1 MPEGGGGS
9 VHVCHKCKWAF
20 SNPHPSPK
28 KRAAHKKQCGRINGY
43 PNISSLESDG
53 EGPVGSLGNGS
64 FAKMNLE
71 ELGLALGDD
80 SNNSDLVIKE
90 IIDLAN
96 PNNLE
101 EVVNTFDGKISGQ
114 DETINYSENPL
125 KDDDIAAR
133 QLDISIE
140 SQDNTSV
147 DCSAMVT
154 STLQAKSDLSIAQK
168 STIYKEGLNLHSKDV
183 LSEDSKPLIDLAIS
197 NSNLHMAQE
206 EQDESGEEPRKNPQ
220 EKLSL
225 NDTDFVNAVVNFCS
239 PAIVDCSGDVA
250 KTNLNGQDCESL
262 PASITYPFINASG
275 SELEILQ
282 HDEAMDHVTLFTPL
296 ALKTID
302 KVDNQSEV
310 YELEKAQIKSVDEDK
325 YNISVISCY
334 QNEENI
340 IHLNEEKSSNQDIM
354 LSMSHAE
361 MVDPITSS
369 DAEIIK
375 QPDNQSMVHET
386 ESTQMQIR
394 SVDLDNGSCNILSCS
409 PVKEKSNRLNENEG
423 ANEVHMVNVSHDI
436 PMDPHTPF
444 TSSLNQ
450 PGNQSVGHEQ
460 ESTKIQLEFI
470 ELVKDGDD
478 SIIPISPLVKEK
490 DIHLDEGRNQ
500 SGGNITCA
508 VDCDDR
514 QSLSSVRDIIE
525 VCKEDIQIE
534 EVNGVTEKIG
544 SDKLADSS
552 VVLSEE
558 LMEDFKVN
566 SNDMVV
572 SVIEPQ
578 VVEEGTSGNKGT
590 PHLALSPEVKGE
602 DEDEIENFT
611 FGYCELLS
619 TKRMKGCDENSPP
632 NESEN
637 DSNANKSLPS
647 SDYKNSEMQNNQ
659 NVSTE
664 FELDTHGN
672 ETNVIN
678 NKETPQNLQNLG
690 IGNDKVER
698 GMEVT
703 ESISSPS
710 KNGTISFVKV
720 ISVVDVNIPKID
732 ADDIQIRSQSPA
744 SNRSIVSPLE
754 VEFGT
759 GKSEAG

>member
-1 MPEGGGGS
+1 
-9 VHVCHKCKWAF
+9 
-20 SNPHPSPK
+20 
-28 KRAAHKKQCGRINGY
+28 
-43 PNISSLESDG
+43 
-53 EGPVGSLGNGS
+53 
-64 FAKMNLE
+64 
-71 ELGLALGDD
+71 
-80 SNNSDLVIKE
+80 
-90 IIDLAN
+90 
-96 PNNLE
+96 
-101 EVVNTFDGKISGQ
+101 
-114 DETINYSENPL
+114 
-125 KDDDIAAR
+125 
-133 QLDISIE
+133 
-140 SQDNTSV
+140 
-147 DCSAMVT
+147 
-154 STLQAKSDLSIAQK
+154 
-168 STIYKEGLNLHSKDV
+168 
-183 LSEDSKPLIDLAIS
+183 
-197 NSNLHMAQE
+197 
-206 EQDESGEEPRKNPQ
+206 
-220 EKLSL
+220 
-225 NDTDFVNAVVNFCS
+225 
-239 PAIVDCSGDVA
+239 
-250 KTNLNGQDCESL
+250 
-262 PASITYPFINASG
+262 
-275 SELEILQ
+275 
-282 HDEAMDHVTLFTPL
+282 
-296 ALKTID
+296 
-302 KVDNQSEV
+302 
-310 YELEKAQIKSVDEDK
+310 
-325 YNISVISCY
+325 
-334 QNEENI
+334 
-340 IHLNEEKSSNQDIM
+340 
-354 LSMSHAE
+354 
-361 MVDPITSS
+361 
-369 DAEIIK
+369 
-375 QPDNQSMVHET
+375 MVHET

-759 GKSEAG
+759 GKSEAGSSEFGNPYDQLNPKQSIGIVLGSSETIQLPISDPKSHVDTNTCFSSEKIVLSKENQPLEEISVSDGKEYSSTTSTDASEFFDASDDVVGVIESTEGHGGSESGKNLVYIHEGAMI